1 MTEPDE
7 QIRERFQALATRY
20 GDPAEPPAGLAG
32 KIRSRRRAKRLAL
45 AASGAA
51 AVAALAVLVPVIA
64 TRPAPAPSPGT
75 GPASSSTRPAT
86 SPARSTRLVGAPDF
100 AVSYRVPAGWTATP
114 DQTGQGTAESGA
126 NGFVVMNATG
136 TPGEPLRSIC
146 NALPG
151 DTVQHLYGTSPRTQ
165 IATIAGR
172 TGCYIW
178 PSANAPAQQ
187 ERRGGPD
194 FQSAA
199 ALVPYRHPVGNGG
212 TFQYLF
218 ITADPAHIQQ
228 IAESVTFQA
237 GH

>member
-7 QIRERFQALATRY
+7 QIRERFHALAARY
-20 GDPAEPPAGLAG
+20 GNPAEPPTGLAG
-32 KIRSRRRAKRLAL
+32 TIRGRRRAKGLAI

-51 AVAALAVLVPVIA
+51 AVAALAVVVPVIA

-75 GPASSSTRPAT
+75 GPVSSSTRPAT
-86 SPARSTRLVGAPDF
+86 SPVRSTRLIGAPDF

-114 DQTGQGTAESGA
+114 DQTGQGVAESGA
-126 NGFVVMNATG
+126 NGFVVMDATG
-136 TPGEPLRSIC
+136 VPGSSLRSIC
-146 NALPG
+146 ASLPG
-151 DTVQHLYGTSPRTQ
+151 DTVQRLYGTSPKTQ
-165 IATIAGR
+165 ITTIAGR

-187 ERRGGPD
+187 ERHGSPD

-199 ALVPYRHPVGNGG
+199 ALIPYRHPIGNSG